1 MLAYVLRRL
10 LHMIP
15 VMLIVSLVSFAI
27 MRFVPGDPALLIA
40 GSEAS
45 EVQVEALREQLGLNQ
60 PLPQQL
66 LDWYGGMFRGDLG
79 QSILLGRSVTEAM
92 LERLPV
98 SASLALYA
106 LLLTVVFGLA
116 SGMLA
121 ALHSNSWI
129 DQACMTMALLGVSVP
144 NFWLGLMLIIVFS
157 VHLGWLPTGGYVP
170 FTEDPAGWLRAATL
184 PAVSLALM
192 QVGLLARMTRSTMV
206 ETLGQDYIRTA
217 QAKGLPEWIVVGKH
231 ALANVMIPI
240 VTVIGIVF
248 SLLVSGAV
256 VIESVFSIPGVGRL
270 VANGILRRD
279 YPLIQGSLLITTAI
293 LLLINLMVDILYAYL
308 DPRIRHGR

>member
-1 MLAYVLRRL
+1 MLVYVLRRL

-15 VMLIVSLVSFAI
+15 VMLIVSLISFAI

-45 EVQVEALREQLGLNQ
+45 DAQVNALRTQLGLDK
-60 PLPQQL
+60 PVLQQL
-66 LDWYGGMFRGDLG
+66 FDWYGGLFRGDLG
-79 QSILLGRSVTEAM
+79 QSILLGRGVTEAM

-98 SASLALYA
+98 SGSLALYA
-106 LLLTVVFGLA
+106 LVLTIVFGLA
-116 SGMLA
+116 GGLVA
-121 ALHSNSWI
+121 ALRNNSWI
-129 DQACMTMALLGVSVP
+129 DQACMTLALLGVSVP
-144 NFWLGLMLIIVFS
+144 NFWLGLMLIILFS

-170 FTEDPAGWLRAATL
+170 FTEDFLSWLRTATL
-184 PAVSLALM
+184 PAISLALM

-217 QAKGLPEWIVVGKH
+217 QAKGLPESVVVGKH

-240 VTVIGIVF
+240 VTVIGIIF

-293 LLLINLMVDILYAYL
+293 LLLINLLVDVLYAYL
-308 DPRIRHGR
+308 DPRVRHGR

>member
-45 EVQVEALREQLGLNQ
+45 EVQVEALREQLGLNK

-66 LDWYGGMFRGDLG
+66 FDWYGGMFRGDLG

>member
-1 MLAYVLRRL
+1 MLNYVLRRL

-45 EVQVEALREQLGLNQ
+45 DVQVEALREQLGLNK
-60 PLPQQL
+60 PILQQL
-66 LDWYGGMFRGDLG
+66 VDWYAGVFRGDLG

-98 SASLALYA
+98 SGSLALYA
-106 LLLTVVFGLA
+106 LLLTIAFGLA
-116 SGMLA
+116 GGLIA
-121 ALHSNSWI
+121 ALRNNTWI
-129 DQACMTMALLGVSVP
+129 DQVCMTVALLGVSIP

-170 FTEDPAGWLRAATL
+170 FTEDAVGWLQSATL

-192 QVGLLARMTRSTMV
+192 QVGLLARMTRSTML
-206 ETLGQDYIRTA
+206 ETLGQDYVRTA
-217 QAKGLPEWIVVGKH
+217 QAKGLPEWIVVSKH

-240 VTVIGIVF
+240 VTVIGIIF

-308 DPRIRHGR
+308 DPRVRHGR

>member
-45 EVQVEALREQLGLNQ
+45 EVQVEALREQLGLNK

>member
-1 MLAYVLRRL
+1 MLVYVLRRL

-15 VMLIVSLVSFAI
+15 VMLIVSLISFAI

-45 EVQVEALREQLGLNQ
+45 DAQVNALRTQLGLDK
-60 PLPQQL
+60 PVLQQL
-66 LDWYGGMFRGDLG
+66 LDWYGGLFRGDLG
-79 QSILLGRSVTEAM
+79 QSILLGRGVTEAM

-98 SASLALYA
+98 SGSLALYA
-106 LLLTVVFGLA
+106 LLLTIVFGLA
-116 SGMLA
+116 GGLIA
-121 ALHSNSWI
+121 ALRNNSWI
-129 DQACMTMALLGVSVP
+129 DQACMTLALLGVSVP
-144 NFWLGLMLIIVFS
+144 NFWLGLMLIILFS

-170 FTEDPAGWLRAATL
+170 FTEDLLGWLQTATL
-184 PAVSLALM
+184 PAISLALM

-217 QAKGLPEWIVVGKH
+217 QAKGLPEWVVVGKH

-240 VTVIGIVF
+240 VTVIGIIF

-293 LLLINLMVDILYAYL
+293 LLLINLLVDVLYAYL
-308 DPRIRHGR
+308 DPRVRHGR